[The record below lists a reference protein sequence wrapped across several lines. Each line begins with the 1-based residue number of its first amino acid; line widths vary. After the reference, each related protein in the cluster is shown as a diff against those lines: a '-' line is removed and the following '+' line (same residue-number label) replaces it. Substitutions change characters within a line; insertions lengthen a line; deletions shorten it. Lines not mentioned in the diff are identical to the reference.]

1 MSPPAAYVSV
11 GRLLLLLL
19 RRDQPAP
26 NTAMATRTCI
36 PTPVRVSVHIMTLGP
51 INTNKLT
58 YDLDIHLQQSWHD
71 PRLNLRRFGVNRTV
85 GLNGAE
91 IADKIWKPDLYF
103 MNAKR
108 ARKHAV
114 TMPNELVDITPDGDV
129 YYTMR
134 LTLEL
139 ACPMRFRRYPLDI
152 QRCPLTISTYSET
165 TKRAI
170 LVWEDVDPVFFEGEV
185 QIPQFDLMDMVYENF
200 TMSFDTG
207 TYSVLRANFTVSRER
222 GFYLINMYFPTLL
235 SVVISWFAFYLPRT
249 NAPGRL
255 FLDLGMLLNLLS
267 VNRGVRSELPPVS
280 YMKALDVWMGG
291 CICAVFASLLVF
303 SLVNYLG
310 RIKLRPKLYRKVD
323 DAAFVLVTR
332 KKELAEDPE
341 NYDSKEYEELYR
353 NAKRADS
360 IDRFARV
367 AFPFVFL
374 VFNTAYWSLYSS
386 QAYISVQGELELA

>member
-1 MSPPAAYVSV
+1 MSHCHNV
-11 GRLLLLLL
+11 L
-19 RRDQPAP
+19 
-26 NTAMATRTCI
+26 I
-36 PTPVRVSVHIMTLGP
+36 
-51 INTNKLT
+51 
-58 YDLDIHLQQSWHD
+58 
-71 PRLNLRRFGVNRTV
+71 F
-85 GLNGAE
+85 
-91 IADKIWKPDLYF
+91 AD
-103 MNAKR
+103 
-108 ARKHAV
+108 
-114 TMPNELVDITPDGDV
+114 
-129 YYTMR
+129 
-134 LTLEL
+134 
-139 ACPMRFRRYPLDI
+139 
-152 QRCPLTISTYSET
+152 SET

-200 TMSFDTG
+200 TLSFDTG
-207 TYSVLRANFTVSRER
+207 TYSVLQANFTVSRER
-222 GFYLINMYFPTLL
+222 GFYLIN
-235 SVVISWFAFYLPRT
+235 I
-249 NAPGRL
+249 L

-386 QAYISVQGELELA
+386 QAYVSVQGELELA